1 MCARMLALFACVVA
15 VSAAPAVSPKKA
27 FLGLKASDV
36 VVSLMTDIAGVHG
49 KDDGKEAAESEEA
62 KAEAEEDAEQ
72 EAEEDAEQEAEEDAE
87 QQAEQEAEGAEEDS
101 VSLITADGNDDAK
114 EAAEE
119 EEANAGAEEDEEQ
132 EAEEDE
138 EQDEE
143 EQAGTPRTAAQKA
156 ALRGARARARAKP
169 ENKALRAIWVKMKHR
184 HAVSRQQLRTAL
196 ARYKRVTTK
205 RYACVTDAHAHHLV
219 EKTIARQSRMAVRA
233 LNRKC
238 DKEDTLYFRRSK
250 CMRGIPG
257 DQSVNPNNHP
267 RFVAC
272 MKRVAAQE
280 KAPEDEYQGLTL
292 YEKVAVKK
300 QTDRFQQILDQ
311 TDLFSSEQAYDEFSR
326 VCSEISESEQKQMQD
341 TWDKDNKKLLQQCEQ
356 PTPP

>member
-1 MCARMLALFACVVA
+1 MLALFACVVA
-15 VSAAPAVSPKKA
+15 VSAAQAESPKKA
-27 FLGLKASDV
+27 FLGLKANDV
-36 VVSLMTDIAGVHG
+36 VVSLMTDLAGVHG

-72 EAEEDAEQEAEEDAE
+72 EAEEDAEQEAEGD
-87 QQAEQEAEGAEEDS
+87 EEDS

-219 EKTIARQSRMAVRA
+219 EKTIARQSRIAIRA

-272 MKRVAAQE
+272 MKRVAVQE
-280 KAPEDEYQGLTL
+280 KAPEDENQGLTL

-300 QTDRFQQILDQ
+300 QTDRFQRILDH
-311 TDLFSSEQAYDEFSR
+311 TDLFSSEHTWDEFSR
-326 VCSEISESEQKQMQD
+326 VCAEISESEQKQMQD
-341 TWDKDNKKLLQQCEQ
+341 TWDKDNKKILQQCEQ

>member
-1 MCARMLALFACVVA
+1 VVA

-169 ENKALRAIWVKMKHR
+169 ENKALRKIWVKMKHR

-272 MKRVAAQE
+272 MKRVAVQE
-280 KAPEDEYQGLTL
+280 KAPEDQGLTL

-300 QTDRFQQILDQ
+300 QTDRFQQILDH

-341 TWDKDNKKLLQQCEQ
+341 TWDKENKKLLQQCEQ